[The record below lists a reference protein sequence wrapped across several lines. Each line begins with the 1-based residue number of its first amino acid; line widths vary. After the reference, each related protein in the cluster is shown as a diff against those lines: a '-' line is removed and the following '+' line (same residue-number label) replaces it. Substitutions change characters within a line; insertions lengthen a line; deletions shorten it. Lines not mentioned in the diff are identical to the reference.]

1 MSNVDAVRRDL
12 CHSHVIMMNE
22 DPIREIDPT
31 HTTMRYWTCSHA
43 WVGVPASTCA
53 AVVAFMATRGH
64 YQTRNKRAL
73 HATGFESDDSRRAA
87 TVTDKLRHVRWS
99 PVGL

>member
-1 MSNVDAVRRDL
+1 MKSLTARQNMSNVDAVRRDL

-43 WVGVPASTCA
+43 WFGVPASTCA

-73 HATGFESDDSRRAA
+73 HATGFESDDSSACCNC
-87 TVTDKLRHVRWS
+87 D
-99 PVGL
+99 